1 MARVLVATGGTGG
14 HIYPAVF
21 VAEELRRRGVD
32 VFFVGALGSVE
43 TVLRQRGFLFEILP
57 ARGFVAKKLI
67 DKLISVGMMMRS
79 VFRSAQLIR
88 RFRPDVVIGFGGYSS
103 FPAVLAGVAG
113 FVPTM
118 IHEQNVVP
126 GSANR
131 LLAGIVRKICLG
143 FRSGL
148 EYFPHG
154 KTVWTGTP
162 LRSFDTSLSRA
173 EAVRRFGLD
182 PDRKVVLVFG
192 GSQGSRRINECFFEM
207 YSSLPPEKSFQV
219 ILSCGQ
225 AEYSFYQKK
234 FHDLGKPCCVRA
246 FIGNI
251 DEAYAA
257 CDCAVTRAGAGT
269 VTELGVLGVAA
280 VLIPFPGA
288 GHHQWMNARVLE
300 RRPATAI
307 IEEKFLSS
315 SILGDKIF
323 EVLAQTHSSQILRN
337 SVNAEF
343 YPDPGRK
350 LADEI
355 LSCARAGQGENF
367 L

>member
-1 MARVLVATGGTGG
+1 MARVLIATGGTGG

-32 VFFVGALGSVE
+32 VFFVGALGSAE
-43 TVLRQRGFLFEILP
+43 AVLRQRGFLFEIVP
-57 ARGFVAKKLI
+57 ARGFVAKKVT
-67 DKLISVGMMMRS
+67 DKFLSVGMMVRG
-79 VFRSAQLIR
+79 VLRSARVIG

-103 FPAVLAGVAG
+103 FPAVLAGLLH
-113 FVPTM
+113 FVPTI

-131 LLAGIVRKICLG
+131 LLAGFVSKVCVG
-143 FRSGL
+143 FRAGL
-148 EYFPHG
+148 EYFPRA

-162 LRSFDTSLSRA
+162 VRSFDTSLSRA
-173 EAVRRFGLD
+173 DAVRRFNLD
-182 PDRKVVLVFG
+182 PAQKVVLVFG

-225 AEYSFYQKK
+225 TEYSFYQKK
-234 FHDLGKPCCVRA
+234 YHDLGKPSCVRP
-246 FIGNI
+246 FIANI

-269 VTELGVLGVAA
+269 VTELGVLGVPA
-280 VLIPFPGA
+280 VLVPFPGA
-288 GHHQWMNARVLE
+288 GHHQWMNACVLE
-300 RRPATAI
+300 RRQATAI

-315 SILGDKIF
+315 AILGDKIF
-323 EVLAQTHSSQILRN
+323 KVLALTHSSQILQN
-337 SVNAEF
+337 SVIDEF
-343 YPDPGRK
+343 YPDPGQK

-355 LSCARAGQGENF
+355 LSCARAGQAVPE
-367 L
+367 